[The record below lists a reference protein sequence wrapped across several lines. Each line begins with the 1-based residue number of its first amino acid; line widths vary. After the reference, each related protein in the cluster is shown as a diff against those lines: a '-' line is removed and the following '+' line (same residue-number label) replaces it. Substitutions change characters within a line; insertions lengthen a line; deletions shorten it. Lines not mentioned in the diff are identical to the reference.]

1 MLDQSSRIA
10 QLSAEKRALLQKRLS
25 GKKPPAA
32 AVKIAPRAQR
42 NVAPLSFAQQR
53 LWFLEH
59 WDPGTAVYNV
69 SIPLRISGPLDVSLL
84 ERALNKL
91 IERHEVLRTYLLSTF
106 RGEPSQVILPK
117 LTVQIPV
124 VPMSLPEG
132 ERDAFL
138 ENLIE
143 EESKNPLPLDQ
154 APLFRS
160 RIYQFGP
167 NDHVLFFLIHHIIY
181 DSWSL
186 GIFLR
191 EWFHYYDAYARGEEG
206 SLPDLPFQFGD
217 FAAWQ
222 IAQIGSDQHR
232 KQVAY
237 WTRQLADRENVLE
250 IPTDHPRPAHLT
262 YRGKLHRFVIPPEL
276 KQAIKDLGRTAG
288 TTFYM
293 TTLAAFS
300 VLLYRC
306 TGQSDVIVGTPVAH
320 RPYSETEPLIGY
332 FVNTLPVRVKPQGQL
347 TFQELLRQV
356 QHTLLGALDNLS
368 LPFERVI
375 DELHLERDTSRSP
388 LFQIFF
394 AAQKSHMPP
403 FHTESLTFESCH
415 LDNGTSMFELSAFL
429 YEEGDSDVLQYN
441 SDLFDEET
449 IAMMAERFLVI
460 LRAVTEDPT
469 KRLDELPFLAGG
481 ERELL
486 AQWSQGPRVELPAT
500 CIHRLFEEQA
510 ARTPESTAI
519 VCGHESWTYA
529 RLDAQANRLARAL
542 RKRGVGP
549 ETRVGLCIERSP
561 WLLVGLLGILK
572 AGGAYVP
579 LDHEYPRDR
588 LALMLED
595 ARVSLLLVQGPLRG
609 ALPECDAPVMDIEH
623 MAEESPESV
632 EDRAAPEHAAYV
644 IYTSGSTGRPKG
656 VEVLHDNVVNFLAS
670 MRAEPGLSAG
680 DRLVAVTSISFDI
693 AGLEL
698 YLPLVCGATVCIA
711 TREQATDG
719 YLLAELLESAQA
731 TVLQATPAT
740 WRMLLDSGWTNAR
753 GIKMLVGGE
762 ALPKDLADRLLA
774 TGGELWNLYGP
785 TEVTIWATAARISAE
800 AESITIGRPIA
811 NTTAYVLDPALQPV
825 PLGGVGDLYLGGR
838 GVARGY
844 LHAPELTAERFVQS
858 PSGERLYR
866 TGDQARLRFDANLEF
881 LGRKDQ
887 QVKFHG
893 YRIEL
898 EEIDIALR
906 EHPAVREA
914 ATALREDAPGEAR
927 LVAYVVPDAS
937 YSLDERSTQQEH
949 VEGWLALYNEVY
961 QQAVPTLNTIGWNS
975 SYTGE
980 LISEEEMREQV
991 EHTAR
996 RVLALRPERV
1006 LELGCGA
1013 GLHLT
1018 RLAPHTEYYL
1028 ATDGSASAL
1037 ASLQSQPDLPAH
1049 VELQERQAHDLAG
1062 LKESRF
1068 DCIFIN
1074 SVIQYFPDVRYLLN
1088 VLEQAAHT
1096 VLPEGT
1102 IVVADVR
1109 NRQLLEAYHTS
1120 VQLHKAPDGLPC
1132 EELRR
1137 QIQEQI
1143 RLENELLVAPGFFA
1157 ALREQVP
1164 AIGSVEIHLRR
1175 GRAHNEL
1182 TRFRYD
1188 ALLRMGRQPVVEPAP
1203 TWNWSRDALNL
1214 ANLGARLQEQSPA
1227 VVHLERVPD
1236 ARLAREMKAMAL
1248 LAGATELRTAGEV
1261 RARLDAEPPAGIEPE
1276 DIWALG
1282 EQLGYHVDMTWSSPD
1297 EGADGTYHVTLRRM
1311 PARYEA
1317 APRSSEAPAP
1327 RPPSFWQ
1334 GFTNPPRQRPFAEL
1348 VAEIRHHLQQC
1359 LPAYMVPGTIVS
1371 IDELPLTPNGKL
1383 DRRMLPPPEKLQ
1395 ETLRAAYVEPRN
1407 DDERRLAQI
1416 WADVLRLERVGR
1428 DDDYFT
1434 LGGDSVRSIL
1444 LISRAREAGFV
1455 FTSKQLF
1462 EFRTVAAL
1470 LEAMGQ
1476 REEAP
1481 RQETAG
1487 PRLPSVEDIAGLVP
1501 NLDEVE
1507 AVYPTTSYQRWGIR
1521 RYQALQDP
1529 ALYLTQPHYRIRN
1542 EQFDPVLFGQAW
1554 QQTVALHSALRT
1566 GFLWEGLPKPVQVV
1580 FKRATPEVNH
1590 IDLRHLPYD
1599 AQQEALQAYLEED
1612 FQRGFD
1618 FQKAPH
1624 VRIGLIRLDDD
1635 DYVFVYTLDHL
1646 LQDGWSMSMFLRD
1659 ALLHYAAL
1667 RPTRLEERAPE
1678 PASPRP
1684 YKDVLEW
1691 AWQQDRT
1698 KAHEFWRNMLAGF
1711 SRPNQLVTY
1720 DAPFEAENEALCRE
1734 VFLTPKLSSGLYDL
1748 CKLHQMTFSNFIAGV
1763 WSLVVSAETGDD
1775 DVVFGLVVSGRPAHM
1790 EGIEYTVGNMINLL
1804 PLRLRVRPNASFL
1817 SWMKELQPVL
1827 WEMKNYEYAEALT
1840 IWEESDLRDEPLPFQ
1855 SYITYQSQPLDTY
1868 ALTTGRHW
1876 AQGNMK
1882 TARTGIP
1889 LKLEVLPI
1897 AQIGLRFQYYRDCFA
1912 PETIPRMAE
1921 SFAFLLQLIHD
1932 NPRRSLSELKE
1943 QLRRKSGS
1951 GKAA

>member
-1 MLDQSSRIA
+1 MLDQSNRIA

-32 AVKIAPRAQR
+32 KIPPRAQR

-124 VPMSLPEG
+124 VPMSLPES
-132 ERDAFL
+132 ERNAFL
-138 ENLIE
+138 ENLID

-160 RIYQFGP
+160 RVYRFGP
-167 NDHVLFFLIHHIIY
+167 DDHVLFFLIHHIIY

-206 SLPDLPFQFGD
+206 SLPELPFQFGD

-222 IAQIGSDQHR
+222 IEQIGNEQHR

-262 YRGKLHRFVIPPEL
+262 YHGKLHRFVISPEL
-276 KQAIKDLGRTAG
+276 KQAIKDLGRAAG

-306 TGQSDVIVGTPVAH
+306 TGQTDVIVGTPVAH

-347 TFQELLRQV
+347 TFRELLRQV

-460 LRAVTEDPT
+460 LRAVTEDPS
-469 KRLDELPFLAGG
+469 KRLDELPFLAEG

-486 AQWSQGPRVELPAT
+486 LQWSHGPRLDVPAT
-500 CIHRLFEEQA
+500 CIHRSFEEQA
-510 ARTPESTAI
+510 ARTPEATAI
-519 VCGHESWTYA
+519 VCGRESWTYA

-579 LDHEYPRDR
+579 LDHEYPRER

-595 ARVSLLLVQGPLRG
+595 AQVSLLLVQGHLRD
-609 ALPECDAPVMDIEH
+609 ALPECGAPVMPIEL
-623 MAEESPESV
+623 MAEESPEPI
-632 EDRAAPEHAAYV
+632 EDLSAPEHPAYV

-670 MRAEPGLSAG
+670 MRAEPGLNAG

-719 YLLAELLESAQA
+719 YLLAELLESTAA

-740 WRMLLDSGWTNAR
+740 WRMLLDSGWTNAQ

-785 TEVTIWATAARISAE
+785 TEVTIWATAARIPA
-800 AESITIGRPIA
+800 APESITIGRPIA
-811 NTTAYVLDPALQPV
+811 NTTAYVLDHALQPV
-825 PLGGVGDLYLGGR
+825 PIGGVGDLYLGGR

-844 LHAPELTAERFVQS
+844 LHAPELTAERFVHV

-866 TGDQARLRFDANLEF
+866 TGDQARLRLDGNLEF

-898 EEIDIALR
+898 EEIEIALR

-914 ATALREDAPGEAR
+914 AIALREDAPGEAR
-927 LVAYVVPDAS
+927 LVAYVVPDSA
-937 YSLDERSTQQEH
+937 YSPDEQATHQEH

-961 QQAVPTLNTIGWNS
+961 QQAVPALNTIGWNS
-975 SYTGE
+975 SYTGD
-980 LISEEEMREQV
+980 LISAEEMREQV
-991 EHTAR
+991 EHTAD
-996 RVLALRPERV
+996 RVLALRPRRV

-1018 RLAPHTEYYL
+1018 RIAPHTEYYL

-1037 ASLQSQPDLPAH
+1037 ASLQGQTDLPPH
-1049 VELQERQAHDLAG
+1049 VELQERQAHDIAD
-1062 LKESRF
+1062 LKASRF

-1096 VLPEGT
+1096 VVPEGT

-1120 VQLHKAPDGLPC
+1120 VQFHKAPDALPC

-1137 QIQEQI
+1137 QIKEQI
-1143 RLENELLVAPGFFA
+1143 RLENELLVAPDFFE

-1164 AIGSVEIHLRR
+1164 AIGSVEIQLRR
-1175 GRAHNEL
+1175 GRVHNEL

-1188 ALLRMGRQPVVEPAP
+1188 VFLRMGQRPVAESGP
-1203 TWNWSRDALNL
+1203 TWNWRRDALTL
-1214 ANLGARLQEQSPA
+1214 AGLRERLQEQSPFT
-1227 VVHLERVPD
+1227 VVHLEHVPD
-1236 ARLAREMKAMAL
+1236 ARLAREMRIMAL
-1248 LAGATELRTAGEV
+1248 LAGGTELQTVGEL
-1261 RARLDAEPPAGIEPE
+1261 RARLQADPPVAVDPE

-1282 EQLGYHVDMTWSSPD
+1282 AQLGYDVSIGCSSPD
-1297 EGADGTYHVTLRRM
+1297 EGASGTYHVTLRRT
-1311 PARYEA
+1311 RLQYEA
-1317 APRSSEAPAP
+1317 VTQPSDAPAP
-1327 RPPSFWQ
+1327 RPTSFWQ
-1334 GFTNPPRQRPFAEL
+1334 GFTNPPRQLPFAEL
-1348 VAEIRHHLQQC
+1348 APRIRHHLQQR
-1359 LPAYMVPGTIVS
+1359 LPAYMVPGTIVP
-1371 IDELPLTPNGKL
+1371 IDALPLTPNGKL

-1395 ETLRAAYVEPRN
+1395 ETLQTMYVEPQTE
-1407 DDERRLAQI
+1407 DERRLAQI
-1416 WADVLRLERVGR
+1416 WGEVLRLERVGR
-1428 DDDYFT
+1428 DDDYFA

-1455 FTSKQLF
+1455 FSSKQLF

-1470 LEAMGQ
+1470 LEGMGH

-1481 RQETAG
+1481 RQEAAG
-1487 PRLPSVEDIAGLVP
+1487 DRLPGLEDIAGLVP

-1521 RYQALQDP
+1521 RYQTLQDP

-1542 EQFDPVLFGQAW
+1542 EQFDPALFAQAW

-1580 FKRATPEVNH
+1580 FKRATPEVNQV
-1590 IDLRHLPYD
+1590 DLRHLAYD
-1599 AQQEALQAYLEED
+1599 AQQDALQAFLAED

-1618 FQKAPH
+1618 FHQAPH
-1624 VRIGLIRLDDD
+1624 VRIGLIRLDED

-1667 RPTRLEERAPE
+1667 REGR
-1678 PASPRP
+1678 PAELKSPRP

-1691 AWQQDRT
+1691 AWQQDRS
-1698 KAHEFWRNMLAGF
+1698 KAHAFWRNMLEGF
-1711 SRPNQLVTY
+1711 SKPNRLVTY

-1734 VFLTPKLSSGLYDL
+1734 VFLSPKLSSGLYDL
-1748 CKLHQMTFSNFIAGV
+1748 CKRHQMTFSNFIAGV

-1804 PLRLRVRPNASFL
+1804 PLRLRVRPSASFL

-1840 IWEESDLRDEPLPFQ
+1840 IWEESQLRDEPLPFQ

-1868 ALTTGRHW
+1868 ALTVGRHW

-1897 AQIGLRFQYYRDCFA
+1897 AQIGLRFQYYRDCFDA
-1912 PETIPRMAE
+1912 DTIPRMAE

-1932 NPRRSLSELKE
+1932 NPRRTLTELKE
-1943 QLRRKSGS
+1943 QLRRKSS
-1951 GKAA
+1951 NGKAA